1 MEGET
6 RTGEEYWKSRIKL
19 QCCVNRN
26 SEPYVPFPVK
36 FPHFQSRPDLPPDRS
51 SRALTLNYSSI
62 NHPAHSR
69 LCYFYF
75 NLSGANAQGVAQISN
90 GVSVLNLGGI
100 PNPAAAAA
108 DSSAATSSSGN
119 NNY

>member
-36 FPHFQSRPDLPPDRS
+36 FPHFQSRRDLPPDRS
-51 SRALTLNYSSI
+51 SRALRRRMFC
-62 NHPAHSR
+62 HPAPAAAASHEPLTTS
-69 LCYFYF
+69 
-75 NLSGANAQGVAQISN
+75 ANAQGVAQISN
-90 GVSVLNLGGI
+90 GDSVLNLGGI
-100 PNPAAAAA
+100 PNPAAAA
-108 DSSAATSSSGN
+108 DSSA

>member
-51 SRALTLNYSSI
+51 SRALRRRMFC
-62 NHPAHSR
+62 HPAPAPAPAAAASHEPLTTS
-69 LCYFYF
+69 
-75 NLSGANAQGVAQISN
+75 VAQISN
-90 GVSVLNLGGI
+90 GDSVLNLGGI

-108 DSSAATSSSGN
+108 DSSAATSSFGN